1 MSRSVQLDFDK
12 LRNPQAV
19 YLRQGEVV
27 TFIGTTIPMTEEQ
40 VFGHRSYVDGRYRRT
55 TEPYNV
61 SPTNED
67 WAKYHQAKRACSNSK
82 PMRAPSGPR
91 TSRFPAPS
99 PRPST
104 ATPKRTRPGW
114 NAAGSSKPR
123 QNRKQHYRR
132 TSNSGSSKRQVAGK
146 KWQHDR
152 AAVS

>member
-67 WAKYHQAKRACSNSK
+67 WAKYHQAKKGLLQLQAYAGTIGAEDIEIPCPK
-82 PMRAPSGPR
+82 PETKHRYTETHEAWLER
-91 TSRFPAPS
+91 CRVLEAETEQEAALPAHLELWIEQ
-99 PRPST
+99 
-104 ATPKRTRPGW
+104 TPGGW
-114 NAAGSSKPR
+114 EKVAA
-123 QNRKQHYRR
+123 
-132 TSNSGSSKRQVAGK
+132 
-146 KWQHDR
+146 
-152 AAVS
+152 